1 MARTHRKQSRHGRPV
16 LGTICGILFGLFLS
30 LTLTVYAG
38 IPLNSVLYYV
48 FTAAGLVLGLVLGL
62 TGPFGRNRRR
72 APVVTVP
79 QPPPGRVTS

>member
-30 LTLTVYAG
+30 LT
-38 IPLNSVLYYV
+38 LNSVLYYV